1 MRSIADPFVVRL
13 PAGARVRTR
22 LRLTTA
28 DEAVL
33 RAVGAHLG
41 RLAGHDL
48 AWRCRQ
54 GRSDNQWTVRK
65 RAATSQSSSRW
76 AGTITR
82 VSNDQWQRGLIN
94 LANHQIGLRRAARS
108 IRTRLAVPV
117 GGKQGRVNGY
127 ATQAERY
134 AKQRRLQHLEAELA
148 RVEDRLR
155 SARVFGVS
163 GWPQAGQA
171 PPSPCPCRRRTDRV
185 GMAGLLAGQAV
196 VPDR

>member
-41 RLAGHDL
+41 SLAGHDL

-117 GGKQGRVNGY
+117 GASRAMSTGTQPKRSDTPSSGGCSIWKPSWPELRTGCVPLAYRCVGV
-127 ATQAERY
+127 AT
-134 AKQRRLQHLEAELA
+134 
-148 RVEDRLR
+148 
-155 SARVFGVS
+155 
-163 GWPQAGQA
+163 GWPSSAIA
-171 PPSPCPCRRRTDRV
+171 LPMPTSN
-185 GMAGLLAGQAV
+185 
-196 VPDR
+196 